1 MTKGPGDE
9 VERSG
14 SASLEIGLCFAGS
27 CNIRSFIYKELWSC
41 GGGWQVYLVLVLP
54 SKMLWIYSFPY
65 AHPYTRGS
73 TRQNSNNVYLLNSD
87 SAQRQFNL
95 VSPQNAEKTHW
106 NMPKAV
112 ECSVS

>member
-41 GGGWQVYLVLVLP
+41 GGGWQVYLVLVLL

-65 AHPYTRGS
+65 AHPCTKEAQLAKTLTMFTSSTQIQHSGS
-73 TRQNSNNVYLLNSD
+73 LTWFPLKMQKRHIGICRRL
-87 SAQRQFNL
+87 
-95 VSPQNAEKTHW
+95 
-106 NMPKAV
+106 
-112 ECSVS
+112 